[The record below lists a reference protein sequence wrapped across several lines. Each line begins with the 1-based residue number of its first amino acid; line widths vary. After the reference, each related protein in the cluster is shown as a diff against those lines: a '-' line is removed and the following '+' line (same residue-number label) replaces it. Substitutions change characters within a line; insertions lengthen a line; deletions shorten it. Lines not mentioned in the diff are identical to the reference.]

1 MWYPVIGSR
10 VYVQTALGPAITA
23 TAMTNTNPPAVT
35 TSAAHS
41 LADLEEVVGISSGW
55 EEVEGS
61 VFRIDATDATHF
73 NLVGFNGTNTEWYP
87 SGSAGS
93 TFKKVTTWLQI
104 GQVTAVSGGGGDGR
118 EITDQPID
126 RRTPVRKI
134 VGFNSSKL
142 DFTVGFDPQ
151 LAAQVELMTATDGLE
166 SRAIKFILPGNAYA
180 YCYGNVAMNPLP
192 TFDTNSFMKRNVSIG
207 ILGKFTFYNA

>member
-10 VYVQTALGPAITA
+10 VYVQTTLGPAIA
-23 TAMTNTNPPAVT
+23 ASGMSNANPPLVT
-35 TSAAHS
+35 TSAAHG
-41 LADLEEVVGISSGW
+41 LADLDEVVGTASGW

-61 VFRIDATDATHF
+61 VFRIDSIDATHF
-73 NLVGFNGTNTEWYP
+73 ELEGFNGTNTEWYP
-87 SGSAGS
+87 AGS
-93 TFKKVTTWLQI
+93 SATTFKKVTNWLQI
-104 GQVTAVSGGGGDGR
+104 GQVTAVTGGGGDGR
-118 EITDQPID
+118 EITEQPID

-151 LAAQVELMTATDGLE
+151 LAAQVELLTATDGLE
-166 SRAIKFILPGNAYA
+166 SRAIKFILPGPAYA

-207 ILGKFTFYNA
+207 ILGKFTFYTA